1 MTIDFKTS
9 MTSLWLICAVLGAV
23 TIALAYVY
31 FQERRRTRELQ
42 AEVLKGRD
50 SKHHVNDFL
59 ASMSHHLRTPL
70 NGIMGYAEYIYSST
84 REPMIQFTS
93 KIILENSL
101 QMLHLV
107 NGLLDLSKIQ
117 EGTLDL
123 SQSDFNISD
132 MVESVQALHQARA
145 DELKISLHVNF
156 SPNLPTQMR
165 ADPYRVRQVLNNLI
179 DNALNYNR
187 PQGSVTLSVT
197 PSANHLW
204 VVFSVQD
211 TGKGISPEMQETI
224 FKRQQKTDNPF
235 VLRPNE
241 GAGLGLVLS
250 HHLIKLMG
258 GTLNYST
265 KAGEGSVFFFTLP
278 LRTESP

>member
-1 MTIDFKTS
+1 MTLPWVLS
-9 MTSLWLICAVLGAV
+9 AVLLVALLWLG
-23 TIALAYVY
+23 YVFLRERKRSV
-31 FQERRRTRELQ
+31 FQEQ
-42 AEVLKGRD
+42 EVEKARAN
-50 SKHHVNDFL
+50 KHHLNDFL

-70 NGIMGYAEYIYSST
+70 NGVMGYAEYIYSST

-123 SQSDFNISD
+123 SQSDFDIKE
-132 MVESVQALHQARA
+132 MLESVRALHQARA
-145 DELKISLHVNF
+145 DELKISLHLQLAN
-156 SPNLPTQMR
+156 NLPSQMR
-165 ADPYRVRQVLNNLI
+165 ADPYRVRQVLNNLV
-179 DNALNYNR
+179 DNALNYNQ

-204 VVFSVQD
+204 VVFSVED

-224 FKRQQKTDNPF
+224 FKRQHKTDTPF

-250 HHLIKLMG
+250 HHLIHLMG

-265 KAGEGSVFFFTLP
+265 KAGEGSVFFFNLP
-278 LRTESP
+278 IRTESP

>member
-1 MTIDFKTS
+1 MTLPWVLS
-9 MTSLWLICAVLGAV
+9 AVLLVALLWLG
-23 TIALAYVY
+23 YVFLQERKRSV
-31 FQERRRTRELQ
+31 FQEQ
-42 AEVLKGRD
+42 EVEKARAN
-50 SKHHVNDFL
+50 KHHLNDFL

-70 NGIMGYAEYIYSST
+70 NGVMGYAEYIYSST

-117 EGTLDL
+117 EVTLDL
-123 SQSDFNISD
+123 SQSDFDIKE
-132 MVESVQALHQARA
+132 MLESVRALHQARA
-145 DELKISLHVNF
+145 DEPKISLHLQLAN
-156 SPNLPTQMR
+156 NLPSQMR
-165 ADPYRVRQVLNNLI
+165 ADPYRVRQVLNNLV
-179 DNALNYNR
+179 DNALNYNQ

-204 VVFSVQD
+204 VVFSVED

-224 FKRQQKTDNPF
+224 FKRQHKTDTPF

-250 HHLIKLMG
+250 HHLIHLMG
-258 GTLNYST
+258 GNLNYST

-278 LRTESP
+278 LRTESH

>member
-1 MTIDFKTS
+1 MTQ
-9 MTSLWLICAVLGAV
+9 LWLVTLVL
-23 TIALAYVY
+23 IAALLVLAYVY
-31 FQERRRTRELQ
+31 WQERQKNRAQQLDIDQ
-42 AEVLKGRD
+42 ARA

-70 NGIMGYAEYIYSST
+70 NGVMGYAEYIYSST

-107 NGLLDLSKIQ
+107 NGLLDLSKIH

-123 SQSDFNISD
+123 SQSDFDISD
-132 MVESVQALHQARA
+132 MVESVRALHQARA
-145 DELKISLHVNF
+145 DELKIHLHVNLAH
-156 SPNLPTQMR
+156 NLPSQMR

-179 DNALNYNR
+179 DNGLNYNR

-197 PSANHLW
+197 PSANNLW
-204 VVFSVQD
+204 VVFSVED
-211 TGKGISPEMQETI
+211 TGRGIAPEMQETI
-224 FKRQQKTDNPF
+224 FKRQQKSDNPF

-250 HHLIKLMG
+250 HHLIHLMG
-258 GTLNYST
+258 GKLDYST
-265 KAGEGSVFFFTLP
+265 KAGEGSMFFFTLP
-278 LRTESP
+278 VRGESPMRP

>member
-1 MTIDFKTS
+1 MTL
-9 MTSLWLICAVLGAV
+9 LWLVIILLLAALLGL
-23 TIALAYVY
+23 TYVY
-31 FQERRRTRELQ
+31 WHEREQHRTQKNEIDKAR
-42 AEVLKGRD
+42 A

-70 NGIMGYAEYIYSST
+70 NGVMGCAEYIYSST

-117 EGTLDL
+117 EGSLDL
-123 SQSDFNISD
+123 SQSEFDISD
-132 MVESVQALHQARA
+132 IVESVRALHQARA
-145 DELKISLHVNF
+145 DELKITLQVNLA
-156 SPNLPTQMR
+156 PNLPSQMR

-179 DNALNYNR
+179 DNGLNYNR

-197 PSANHLW
+197 PSSNNLW
-204 VVFSVQD
+204 VVFSVED
-211 TGKGISPEMQETI
+211 TGRGVAPEMQEII
-224 FKRQQKTDNPF
+224 FMRQQKNNNPF

-250 HHLIKLMG
+250 HHLIHLMG
-258 GTLNYST
+258 GKLDYST
-265 KAGEGSVFFFTLP
+265 KAGEGSMFFFTLP
-278 LRTESP
+278 VRGESPLIP

>member
-1 MTIDFKTS
+1 MGSQCRIVGCTLVVG
-9 MTSLWLICAVLGAV
+9 LWYSDEKRKRSV
-23 TIALAYVY
+23 
-31 FQERRRTRELQ
+31 FQEQ
-42 AEVLKGRD
+42 EVEKARAN
-50 SKHHVNDFL
+50 KHHLNDFL

-70 NGIMGYAEYIYSST
+70 NGVMGYAEYIYSST

-123 SQSDFNISD
+123 SQSDFDIKE
-132 MVESVQALHQARA
+132 MLESVRALHQARA
-145 DELKISLHVNF
+145 DELKISLHLQSAN
-156 SPNLPTQMR
+156 NLPSQMR
-165 ADPYRVRQVLNNLI
+165 ADPYRVRQVLNNLV
-179 DNALNYNR
+179 DKRFELTTSHKAA
-187 PQGSVTLSVT
+187 VTLSVT

-204 VVFSVQD
+204 VVFSVED

-224 FKRQQKTDNPF
+224 FKRQHKTDTPF

-250 HHLIKLMG
+250 HHLIHLMG

-265 KAGEGSVFFFTLP
+265 KAGEGSVFFFNLP
-278 LRTESP
+278 IRTESP